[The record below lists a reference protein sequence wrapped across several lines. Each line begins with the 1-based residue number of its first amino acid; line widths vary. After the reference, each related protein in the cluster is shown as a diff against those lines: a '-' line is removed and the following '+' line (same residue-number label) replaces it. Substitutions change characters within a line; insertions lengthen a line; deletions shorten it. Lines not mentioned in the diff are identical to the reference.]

1 MSSASQ
7 PAVAAPRVPL
17 HNILSFGTLG
27 VPLSAM
33 LVLFGVYLPRHY
45 VSLGIGDF
53 KPGAKTA
60 FLAVAAAITLTRII
74 DIVFD
79 PLVALAMDWTRTP
92 IGRYRPWLLAGAP
105 LVMLGIY
112 QLLMPTGHVT
122 LVYLIVWLVLTY
134 AGLSMMTLGLAA
146 WSAVL
151 AKTYDDRSRVFAI
164 QQAMGVIGSVAI
176 LLPADHHPRQAC
188 RRGEG
193 QHADAGAHPDR
204 RLPDRAG
211 HLRGPDARKATGDP
225 QAARLHAGRLLPR
238 ARPAFDAAADPGR
251 PGADAGPGH
260 HRAALRLLLPR
271 RQGLHGARR
280 RPAADFL
287 HRGRHPRRAVLGS
300 GFAVASA
307 STARCRSPACA
318 TRSPRPS

>member
-7 PAVAAPRVPL
+7 PAAAAPRVPL

-33 LVLFGVYLPRHY
+33 LVHVRRLPAPALRQPRNRR
-45 VSLGIGDF
+45 LQAGCE
-53 KPGAKTA
+53 AA

-92 IGRYRPWLLAGAP
+92 VGRYRPWLLAGAP

-112 QLLMPTGHVT
+112 KLLMPTGHVT
-122 LVYLIVWLVLTY
+122 LVYLIGWLVLTY

-176 LLPADHHPRQAC
+176 LCLPIITHGKLAAGVKSSMPTLGLILIVAFPIALAICAGLTPERL
-188 RRGEG
+188 RRS
-193 QHADAGAHPDR
+193 PS
-204 RLPDRAG
+204 
-211 HLRGPDARKATGDP
+211 GPP
-225 QAARLHAGRLLPR
+225 S
-238 ARPAFDAAADPGR
+238 
-251 PGADAGPGH
+251 
-260 HRAALRLLLPR
+260 
-271 RQGLHGARR
+271 
-280 RPAADFL
+280 
-287 HRGRHPRRAVLGS
+287 RRATT
-300 GFAVASA
+300 SA
-307 STARCRSPACA
+307 RSAGLRCCG
-318 TRSPRPS
+318 